1 MPKLVPF
8 PDYAPDISPLGQAES
23 QVVFNVVP
31 KGDGYGPVQSLL
43 PYTDSLPSPCRGYF
57 YGRRV
62 DGSISIFAGTETDL
76 YMMNNTT
83 LAWDKVSKGGT
94 PYAAVP
100 VGDNWVFVQF
110 NDLIIACQ
118 QNVPPQKYAL
128 STASV
133 FVDLAGDPPFAGSV
147 AVVGFFVVM
156 TALQENKLR
165 AHWSDLDAPE
175 QWTAG
180 IGLSDFQDF
189 PDGGITLA
197 ASGGDAFGV
206 IFQEQSMRSMTY
218 APGSPSIFQFYRIS
232 TQEVLYAKH
241 SIVNVGNRLYWLGA
255 AGFKEMVGATSDPV
269 PIGKEKIDRTF
280 FAEVDAAA
288 PNLILGA
295 SAPSSTRIYVAYKTK
310 LEGKPGLFDR
320 VLVYDYVLKKWA
332 RVNISG
338 EFLASLAKPGLT
350 LEAMDQFAVPQL
362 MVEDAQ
368 DNGAGVIRLTLDAV
382 YKPTFDLAAQPFA
395 TVQGV
400 KGTTEANG
408 VWSFNIIDDT
418 HADLVGSL
426 FVNAYIEG
434 GAIGGSIE
442 DIPFSFD
449 SVIKAAIAQLSA
461 FDADH
466 RMGFFSGPNM
476 EATLETGEADGEG
489 KFLFT
494 DSVMPI
500 TDATQVFCSIG
511 WRNSPQA
518 LPTYTEEN
526 LIDEQG
532 QAGIDPIESRY
543 QRVRIRI
550 DEGTFW
556 TYARGVQPFTQPAGE
571 R

>member
-1 MPKLVPF
+1 MPELVPF
-8 PDYAPDISPLGQAES
+8 PDYAPDVSPLGQAES
-23 QVVFNVVP
+23 QTIYNVVP
-31 KGDGYGPVQSLL
+31 KGDGYGPVQGLL
-43 PYTDSLPSPCRGYF
+43 PYTDSLPGACRGYF

-62 DGSISIFAGTETDL
+62 DGSISIFAGTESDL

-83 LAWDKVSKGGT
+83 LSWDKVSKGGT
-94 PYAAVP
+94 SYATVP
-100 VGDNWVFVQF
+100 TGDNWVFVQF
-110 NDLIIACQ
+110 NDLVIAVQ

-128 STASV
+128 ATSSA
-133 FVDLAGDPPFAGSV
+133 FVDLGGDPPFAGSI
-147 AVVGFFVVM
+147 AVIGFFIVL
-156 TALQENKLR
+156 TALQNNKLR

-189 PDGGITLA
+189 PDGGICIA
-197 ASGGDAFGV
+197 ASGGDAFGL

-218 APGSPSIFQFYRIS
+218 AAGNPAIFQFYRIS

-241 SIVNVGNRLYWLGA
+241 SIVNVGNRVYYLGA
-255 AGFKEMVGATSDPV
+255 AGFKEIVGSTSDPV
-269 PIGKEKIDRTF
+269 PIGKEKVDRTF

-295 SAPSSTRIYVAYKTK
+295 SAPSATRIYVAYKSK
-310 LEGKPGLFDR
+310 LNGTPGLFDR
-320 VLVYDYVLKKWA
+320 VLVFDYVLRKWA
-332 RVNISG
+332 RINIVG
-338 EFLASLAKPGLT
+338 EFIAPLAKPGLT
-350 LEAMDQFAVPQL
+350 LEAMDQFATPQL
-362 MVEDAQ
+362 MVEDAV
-368 DNGAGVIRLTLDAV
+368 DNGAGLIRLTLDAV

-418 HADLVGSL
+418 HADLIGSA
-426 FVNAYIEG
+426 FVNTYISG

-476 EATLETGEADGEG
+476 EALLETGEADGKG
-489 KFLFT
+489 QFLFT
-494 DSVMPI
+494 ERMMPI
-500 TDATQVFCSIG
+500 TDATQTYCMVG

-518 LPTYTEEN
+518 VIQYTEEN
-526 LIDEQG
+526 MIDDVG
-532 QAGIDPIESRY
+532 VAPIDPIESRY
-543 QRVRIRI
+543 QRARIRI
-550 DEGTFW
+550 AEGTFW
-556 TYARGVQPFTQPAGE
+556 SYARGVQPFTSPAGD